1 MNKERIVW
9 WGIFII
15 SLIILYLSIFYM
27 SLYVTS
33 NPETFAFVFGGLGFW
48 LFANR
53 LIFGYGSIVDS
64 INKFIEDKEIDKKKL
79 AEKSHHHLLNLDD
92 YSIPALFILWKGS
105 IEPYRY
111 TYYFAFFFTLALDL
125 LFETHVLTMS
135 YVAIDIKA
143 FMLGA
148 SIPTLLVWGLD
159 LLSNHYINKMLAK
172 VA

>member
-1 MNKERIVW
+1 MNKERAVW

-33 NPETFAFVFGGLGFW
+33 NPESFAFLFGGLGFW

-64 INKFIEDKEIDKKKL
+64 INKYIENEKIDKQKL
-79 AEKSHHHLLNLDD
+79 AEKSNHHLMNLYDF
-92 YSIPALFILWKGS
+92 SIPSLFVLWKGA

-111 TYYFAFFFTLALDL
+111 TYYFAFFFTLALDI
-125 LFETHVLTMS
+125 LFETHVFTIS
-135 YVAIDIKA
+135 YIAVSIKA

-148 SIPTLLVWGLD
+148 SIPTLIVWGLD
-159 LLSNHYINKMLAK
+159 LLSNHSINKMLAER
-172 VA
+172 A